1 MKTKR
6 KGEMSRLI
14 WSFTIPVLLLVAII
28 VGFYLI
34 EGIISVNNSA
44 KNTKQL
50 IIKQTVQSYT
60 RMGEN
65 FQKMN
70 FNPDLAKALNPEIF
84 QALSRGDLGPIY
96 NLIMNISGLAS
107 PAEYIGLIKDG
118 KVYDY
123 TVKPGVTIDQKQIL
137 TSPPTG
143 NYKTLDSFGNVKG
156 TLIYVFYPIDL
167 SKVGLGTKIYMSSVF
182 DLTKQVK
189 EIDSYFN
196 NQKNDTVVKLIMTG
210 LIALILFALLS
221 IFWLRYLIDKYIRKP
236 VENLNTMA
244 EEIAAG
250 TFEGEVVVDQSSD
263 FAALQGLLKS
273 GQLVLRKHDEKMDDE
288 G

>member
-1 MKTKR
+1 M
-6 KGEMSRLI
+6 
-14 WSFTIPVLLLVAII
+14 
-28 VGFYLI
+28 
-34 EGIISVNNSA
+34 
-44 KNTKQL
+44 
-50 IIKQTVQSYT
+50 
-60 RMGEN
+60 
-65 FQKMN
+65 
-70 FNPDLAKALNPEIF
+70 NPEIF

-167 SKVGLGTKIYMSSVF
+167 SKFGLGPKIYMSSVF
-182 DLTKQVK
+182 DLTRQVK

-196 NQKNDTVVKLIMTG
+196 DQKKDEIVTLIVMGLFTVIV
-210 LIALILFALLS
+210 FALYS
-221 IFWLRYLIDKYIRKP
+221 FFWLRYLIDRFVRKP
-236 VENLNTMA
+236 VADLNTMA

-250 TFEGEVVVDQSSD
+250 TFEGEVAVDPGSD

-273 GQLVLRKHDEKMDDE
+273 GQLILRKHDEKLGE
-288 G
+288 